1 MKYTVKENP
10 FGISFYLGQT
20 KVLVALLPGFAIK
33 RLRKATE
40 EKHFN
45 QISIDKDYNPM
56 VIQLSF
62 LIILNF
68 NTSISAVLE
77 QQLQKATSIKY
88 YRSLNI
94 LQNVIH

>member
-1 MKYTVKENP
+1 M
-10 FGISFYLGQT
+10 
-20 KVLVALLPGFAIK
+20 LVALLPGFAIK
-33 RLRKATE
+33 RLREATE

-45 QISIDKDYNPM
+45 QIRIDKEYNPL

-62 LIILNF
+62 LIILDF
-68 NTSISAVLE
+68 NTSISAILE
-77 QQLQKATSIKY
+77 QQSQKATSIKY